1 MAVVTAWPRTRLVA
15 VLAGLAL
22 LAGCGERT
30 DSAEP
35 QGPVSS
41 PTAVPAAEGEVTGRA
56 TVLDDGEGPELC
68 LGSIALSLPP
78 QCDGPKVIGWDWA
91 DHPEAE
97 SASGVRWGGFVVT
110 GHWDGSSFA
119 ATEARVA
126 TEADNSSTLGEPPPP
141 TPCEEP
147 AGGWKVL
154 DPATTTMSTRDA
166 LSRAAEAR
174 EDYGLIWVDQ
184 SINPAA
190 ARIHAGEQSLELSQ
204 AMNDPKLMIMNVGV
218 TGDVAE
224 AEADLRPLWGGP
236 LCVYRVANTQARL
249 RAAAEELMDLPGS
262 LDGGY
267 GSISNTVE
275 LSVIYDDG
283 SIQQWADQTYGE
295 GVVEITSAL
304 TPGVG

>member
-1 MAVVTAWPRTRLVA
+1 MKRGIAVVGALV
-15 VLAGLAL
+15 V

-35 QGPVSS
+35 QEPVSS

-78 QCDGPKVIGWDWA
+78 QCDGPKLLNWDWA

-97 SASGVRWGGFVVT
+97 SAGGVTWGSYAVT
-110 GHWDGSSFA
+110 GEWDGTVFT
-119 ATEARVA
+119 ATDARPT
-126 TEADNSSTLGEPPPP
+126 TEADHSSHLSEPPPA

-147 AGGWKVL
+147 ADGWKVL
-154 DPATTTMSTRDA
+154 DPATTTMSSRDA

-184 SINPAA
+184 SINPAS
-190 ARIHAGEQSLELSQ
+190 ARIHAGEQSLELSN
-204 AMNDPKLMIMNVGV
+204 AMNDPKFMIMNVGV
-218 TGDVAE
+218 TGDVAA

-236 LCVYRVANTQARL
+236 LCVYRLANTEAQL
-249 RAAAEELMDLPGS
+249 REAAEALMDLPGS

-275 LSVIYDDG
+275 LSVIHDDG
-283 SIQQWADQTYGE
+283 SIQRWADQTYGE

-304 TPGVG
+304 TPSR